1 MSQIDYVYATTPT
14 STCGDL
20 MNFGCFCSFPAI
32 SSLRR
37 QRNQTRLKM
46 RNRLCYSYCIPPG
59 LLKNAQKSLYVTILA
74 ENFRGHV
81 KNSKPITIYRGN
93 KTTTKDI
100 LKHMNKRIS
109 NKEISVYV
117 AVILVILMALVIACN
132 PGMDENISALKQFL
146 GAAIELA
153 GVASIFY
160 LAYVFVNW
168 IDKN

>member
-1 MSQIDYVYATTPT
+1 
-14 STCGDL
+14 
-20 MNFGCFCSFPAI
+20 MNGAKAPSH
-32 SSLRR
+32 
-37 QRNQTRLKM
+37 T
-46 RNRLCYSYCIPPG
+46 
-59 LLKNAQKSLYVTILA
+59 
-74 ENFRGHV
+74 
-81 KNSKPITIYRGN
+81 
-93 KTTTKDI
+93 

-117 AVILVILMALVIACN
+117 AVILVILMAIFIACN

>member
-1 MSQIDYVYATTPT
+1 MKTLED
-14 STCGDL
+14 
-20 MNFGCFCSFPAI
+20 
-32 SSLRR
+32 
-37 QRNQTRLKM
+37 
-46 RNRLCYSYCIPPG
+46 
-59 LLKNAQKSLYVTILA
+59 QKIC
-74 ENFRGHV
+74 EHV
-81 KNSKPITIYRGN
+81 KKSSSGLIYRGN

-117 AVILVILMALVIACN
+117 AVILVILMAAVIACN

>member
-1 MSQIDYVYATTPT
+1 MSMILAPSRTLEKCSKIAACDYF
-14 STCGDL
+14 SR
-20 MNFGCFCSFPAI
+20 NFREYVKK
-32 SSLRR
+32 SSL
-37 QRNQTRLKM
+37 
-46 RNRLCYSYCIPPG
+46 G
-59 LLKNAQKSLYVTILA
+59 L
-74 ENFRGHV
+74 
-81 KNSKPITIYRGN
+81 IYRGN
-93 KTTTKDI
+93 KTTTKQI
-100 LKHMNKRIS
+100 MNQRIS

-117 AVILVILMALVIACN
+117 AVILVILMAIVIACN